1 MKIGRLAT
9 ACLAFLLFFGP
20 ILAYA
25 SGRRGAPVENRPA
38 TDFSELSVSWDGFST
53 LNRFIGDR
61 IPLRSRAIKS
71 DGWIDQHVFN
81 ENPAFGGGA
90 VPRIIHGKDGYLF
103 LNDDFEMAC
112 QSSDVVPQ
120 LVKSI
125 SDLTAIINESG
136 RRAIYTI
143 APNKTTLHSDFFP
156 DGQGSLDCLN
166 KYSSELWSGLNAAN
180 IDGYIDLKSALSSA
194 MNETREP
201 LFLRK
206 DSHWDS
212 AGSAA
217 AAKAVINTLQ
227 PGLWDDSALQY
238 RGLVDYIGDLTYLE
252 GNPVVDQTPLY
263 EVVRPEITAGTPEIW
278 DAGDMTLIYRRYTNT
293 GPPGSLITAKTVIMV
308 DSFGVEAMEK
318 IVPYFADIT
327 FVHFDALPPIDVADL
342 IARSEVFW
350 SMSVERAVGVR
361 FRSPSANG
369 WHMMGTQEFRDLLIA
384 AFEQVGSN

>member
-1 MKIGRLAT
+1 MKISRLAT
-9 ACLAFLLFFGP
+9 ACLAGLLFFGP

-53 LNRFIGDR
+53 LSKFIGDR

-103 LNDDFEMAC
+103 LNDDFGMAC
-112 QSSDVVPQ
+112 QSADVVPQ
-120 LVKSI
+120 LVTSI
-125 SDLTAIINESG
+125 GKLVEVINQSG
-136 RRAIYTI
+136 RQAIYTV
-143 APNKTTLHSDFFP
+143 APNKTTLHRELLP
-156 DGQGSLDCLN
+156 DDQSSMDCLN
-166 KYSSELWSGLNAAN
+166 QYSDGLWQGLSAAN
-180 IDGYIDLKSALSSA
+180 IDGYVDLKSAMSDA
-194 MNETREP
+194 MDQTREP

-212 AGSAA
+212 AGNAA

-238 RGLVDYIGDLTYLE
+238 KGLIDYIGDLTYLE

-278 DAGDMTLIYRRYTNT
+278 DNGDLTQIYRRYTNT
-293 GPPGSLITAKTVIMV
+293 GPEGSLITAKTVILV
-308 DSFGVEAMEK
+308 DSFGVHA
-318 IVPYFADIT
+318 IGNIIPYFTDIT
-327 FVHFDALPPIDVADL
+327 FVHFDVLPPVDLVNL
-342 IARSEVFW
+342 IAKSEIFW
-350 SMSVERAVGVR
+350 SMSVERAVGDQLR
-361 FRSPSANG
+361 DPSTNG
-369 WHMMGTQEFRDLLIA
+369 WYMMGTQEFRDQLIA
-384 AFEQVGSN
+384 AFKQVGSN